1 MEENKKKKNPMMIVG
16 VVIAFVV
23 LLVGYFILSQNKTNN
38 STGKG
43 EGTGVVQEEKGKGES
58 IISSIRDAMSKSMS
72 LKCTYEVGSQETVA
86 YVKGN
91 KIRVDNKDEDGKT
104 SSMIM
109 KDNKMWIWSSDR
121 EEEGII
127 LSTEGVEGEQK
138 ITSSEDII
146 ANLEDQ
152 RQFCK
157 VDSVSDSYF
166 EPPQNVNFKDMSDLM
181 KGLQGAERE

>member
-1 MEENKKKKNPMMIVG
+1 MEENKKKQNPMMIVG

-23 LLVGYFILSQNKTNN
+23 LLVGYFVLSQNKTNN
-38 STGKG
+38 RPGK
-43 EGTGVVQEEKGKGES
+43 EENTEVAKEEKREGGS
-58 IISSIRDAMSKSMS
+58 IISSIKDAMSKSMS
-72 LKCTYEVGSQETVA
+72 LKCTYVVGSQETIA

-104 SSMIM
+104 GSMIM
-109 KDNKMWIWSSDR
+109 KDDKMWIWSSDR
-121 EEEGII
+121 KEEGII
-127 LSTEGVEGEQK
+127 MSTKGIEGGQK
-138 ITSSEDII
+138 TTSSEDII

-157 VDSVSDSYF
+157 VDNVSDSYF
-166 EPPQNVNFKDMSDLM
+166 EPPQNIKFQDMTDLM